1 MCRCSMEREGTACLN
16 LIQQTEGLTRVVV
29 IPQTEKSGSHGTSA
43 VQQRR
48 AASKGKRE
56 AGGGWVVAGV
66 LSDEDEQRFRH
77 LVYAVRTVSRDGRMR
92 EQANSHWRCWVRT
105 SAAQKNPPATTTT
118 TCQFVSTAGTRSL
131 QGPDGPVD
139 GLTWA
144 SHDTRAD

>member
-29 IPQTEKSGSHGTSA
+29 IPQTERSGSHGTSA

-48 AASKGKRE
+48 AASREKRE
-56 AGGGWVVAGV
+56 AGGGWVVAGA

-92 EQANSHWRCWVRT
+92 EQANSHWRC
-105 SAAQKNPPATTTT
+105 
-118 TCQFVSTAGTRSL
+118 CGTYLCGAEKPTRHHHQHHL
-131 QGPDGPVD
+131 PVCFYS
-139 GLTWA
+139 GYTLLA
-144 SHDTRAD
+144 RA